1 MPSIA
6 MPSQPQ
12 GTGVGEKDV
21 YDNRSRGDTPGVA
34 ANMSWTPAKL
44 LRYVIKHQG
53 QVGGDAPR
61 CEDLRA
67 VAEQGGVVEATGNLV
82 HVPVVEFEGEG

>member
-21 YDNRSRGDTPGVA
+21 YGNRSRGDTPGVA
-34 ANMSWTPAKL
+34 ADISWTPAKL
-44 LRYVIKHQG
+44 LCYVIKHQG

-82 HVPVVEFEGEG
+82 RVRAVEFEGEG